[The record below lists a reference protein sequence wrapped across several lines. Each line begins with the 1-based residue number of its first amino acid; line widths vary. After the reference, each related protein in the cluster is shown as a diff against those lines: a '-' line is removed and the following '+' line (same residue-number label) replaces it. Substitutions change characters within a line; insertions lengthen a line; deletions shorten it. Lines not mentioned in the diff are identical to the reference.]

1 MVYNIKRIINPA
13 NFLTFTRFI
22 LIPVFVWAFATKSTW
37 VGVFLISY
45 SGFIDGID
53 GKVARY
59 FNCSTTFGEFF
70 DAVSDALLFLTAF
83 TAAAI
88 YGYADPL
95 HVAIFL
101 ILGVI
106 NASGRIIF
114 VKRTGRVTNFRSYAS
129 EILGAVS
136 FWTIVALYLD
146 FYVKAVM
153 LVLII
158 MSTLIVVHDYYR
170 ILTYPP
176 LEKKNV

>member
-1 MVYNIKRIINPA
+1 MDSKIKKIINPA

-22 LIPVFVWAFATKSTW
+22 LIPVFVWAFATKSNW
-37 VGVFLISY
+37 VGVFLITY

-59 FNCSTTFGEFF
+59 FDCSTTFGEFF
-70 DAVSDALLFLTAF
+70 DAISDAFLFLAAF

-88 YGYADPL
+88 YGYANPL

-106 NASGRIIF
+106 NALGRVIF
-114 VKRTGRVTNFRSYAS
+114 VKKTGRVTNFRSYAS

-136 FWTIVALYLD
+136 FWTIAALYLD
-146 FYVKAVM
+146 FYIKPLM
-153 LVLII
+153 LVLIT
-158 MSTLIVVHDYYR
+158 MSFMIVVHDYYR